1 MANSFTQL
9 HIQLIFA
16 VQYRAA
22 LILPEWKERL
32 HQFITGITQNDRH
45 KMLQVNSRPD
55 HIHILIGQRPYQ
67 STSTLVQNIKT
78 SSSLWINDNKFTES
92 RLAWQEGFGAFSYS
106 KSNLNRV
113 IRYIQNQEQHH
124 KKVNFQQE
132 YIAFLDAFEI
142 EYDKKYIFKDP
153 E

>member
-32 HQFITGITQNDRH
+32 HQFITGIIQNDRH
-45 KMLQVNSRPD
+45 KMLQVNSMPD

-78 SSSLWINDNKFTES
+78 SCSLWINDNKFTES
-92 RLAWQEGFGAFSYS
+92 RFAWQEGFGAFSYS

-142 EYDKKYIFKDP
+142 EYDEKYIFKEP
-153 E
+153 L

>member
-32 HQFITGITQNDRH
+32 HQFITGIIQNDRH

-92 RLAWQEGFGAFSYS
+92 RFAWKEGFGAFSYS

-153 E
+153 V